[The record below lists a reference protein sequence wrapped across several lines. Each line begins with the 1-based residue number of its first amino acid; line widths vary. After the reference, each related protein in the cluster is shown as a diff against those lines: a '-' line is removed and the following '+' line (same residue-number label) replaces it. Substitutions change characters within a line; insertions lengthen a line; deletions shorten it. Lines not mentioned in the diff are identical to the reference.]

1 MVATSRAPLKIGSET
16 EFSLPPL
23 ELPAPHM
30 TSLDALRNCPLV
42 ALFLQRAM
50 RVKPDFALTN
60 TNSAAIVAICRQ
72 LDGLPLALELAAAR
86 VRVLEPA
93 ALLQRLDHA
102 LDLLTSG
109 DRDLPPRQRTLRA
122 TISWSYPLLDAGEQL
137 LLRRLSSFHEGWT
150 LEAMEDV
157 CYRDDERHRA
167 LDELNSLVEKGLVR
181 ATGSA
186 ERYALLKLSAPSR
199 RNNSTRVARWRAPGM
214 RMRTT
219 ICNSRLEWR
228 QASAQRSSSRLCAP
242 PVTRTRTRTPPSNGS
257 AACARA
263 GDKAALEKGLLLCG
277 HLNWFWHLGGQHF
290 TARVLLDTLLSLAPE
305 APPSRGRA
313 LARIAAGMAST
324 ATGEWERSL
333 SESAGGYE
341 DGKAISA
348 AAVAA
353 EGLVGVGYCCLSL
366 GRMDDAAAA
375 LDEAMARSAGGV
387 CDFLQAISM
396 TLKGMLL
403 FVTGDLEGGMVL
415 IEKARRIQE
424 RLSDREGGGLAL
436 SFLAQMSFAKG
447 DHARALVVYGE
458 ALESLA
464 TIGDQPEVARVHC
477 EMGWTALAA
486 GDVPAAQ
493 RAFHLGVRANEEV
506 GSPKGTGLALLGL
519 AAVEAAEGRSERAV
533 AIAAAAHAL
542 SERAGVVIAH
552 PMDPGVV
559 NRIDALKA
567 SIPKGRL
574 DGLVANARVLS
585 AAAVLAMVS
594 PVVGG
599 EHLVCLRRGSTSSSW
614 RPVVQAVCSRHGVC
628 DHESVTGVELRQPE
642 PVETSRPLAMG
653 GESCRGRTSIV
664 PFRDSQFIDFN
675 SGRLRCGSTSGAR
688 NLGTCCP
695 ALALGP
701 AGQTS
706 PQEGEFSPV
715 RIRAWQTTSP
725 RDNEVFV
732 PLQGAA
738 GRPCGSQKKTV
749 YEERLATV
757 RSPASQAAA
766 PT

>member
-1 MVATSRAPLKIGSET
+1 
-16 EFSLPPL
+16 
-23 ELPAPHM
+23 
-30 TSLDALRNCPLV
+30 
-42 ALFLQRAM
+42 
-50 RVKPDFALTN
+50 
-60 TNSAAIVAICRQ
+60 
-72 LDGLPLALELAAAR
+72 
-86 VRVLEPA
+86 
-93 ALLQRLDHA
+93 
-102 LDLLTSG
+102 
-109 DRDLPPRQRTLRA
+109 
-122 TISWSYPLLDAGEQL
+122 
-137 LLRRLSSFHEGWT
+137 
-150 LEAMEDV
+150 MEHV

-181 ATGSA
+181 VVGSA
-186 ERYALLKLSAPSR
+186 ERYALLETIRAFAAEQLHAGGEVAA
-199 RNNSTRVARWRAPGM
+199 TRHAHADYYLQFAAGVAAGF
-214 RMRTT
+214 RTT
-219 ICNSRLEWR
+219 QQLEAVR
-228 QASAQRSSSRLCAP
+228 SARNENANTHAAIQWL
-242 PVTRTRTRTPPSNGS
+242 

-263 GDKAALEKGLLLCG
+263 GDKAALEKSLLLCG
-277 HLNWFWHLGGQHF
+277 HLNWFWHIGGQHF
-290 TARVLLDTLLSLAPE
+290 TARVLLDTLLALAAE

-333 SESAGGYE
+333 GESASGYE
-341 DGKAISA
+341 DGKAIGD

-353 EGLVGVGYCCLSL
+353 EGLMGVGYCCLSL

-396 TLKGMLL
+396 TLRGVLL
-403 FVTGDLEGGMVL
+403 FVTGDLEAGMVL

-574 DGLVANARVLS
+574 DGLVANASVLS
-585 AAAVLAMVS
+585 PAEVLAMIS

-599 EHLVCLRRGSTSSSW
+599 ESGLLR
-614 RPVVQAVCSRHGVC
+614 
-628 DHESVTGVELRQPE
+628 
-642 PVETSRPLAMG
+642 
-653 GESCRGRTSIV
+653 
-664 PFRDSQFIDFN
+664 
-675 SGRLRCGSTSGAR
+675 
-688 NLGTCCP
+688 
-695 ALALGP
+695 
-701 AGQTS
+701 
-706 PQEGEFSPV
+706 
-715 RIRAWQTTSP
+715 
-725 RDNEVFV
+725 
-732 PLQGAA
+732 
-738 GRPCGSQKKTV
+738 
-749 YEERLATV
+749 
-757 RSPASQAAA
+757 
-766 PT
+766 